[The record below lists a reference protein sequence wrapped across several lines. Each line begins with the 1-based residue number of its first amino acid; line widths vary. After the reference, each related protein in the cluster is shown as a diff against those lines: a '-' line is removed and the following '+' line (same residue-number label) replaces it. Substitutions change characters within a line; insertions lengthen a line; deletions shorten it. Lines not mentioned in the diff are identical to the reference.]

1 MIALTGG
8 TANAARGHV
17 LCEACR
23 IAPSDEHA
31 LSEPSG
37 VAVNEASG
45 DVYVIDTHNDR
56 VEYFTAAGAFA
67 GEFKGPSTTG
77 SGSLTAG
84 ETTVTGVLTA
94 GAFSVGEEVSAV
106 EGLEQGLEPGTT
118 IETVDRETGTLTLS
132 KAATKT
138 MVSAELSAH
147 QAFSF
152 PAGSPEEVE
161 TETSGI
167 AIDNSCALH
176 KPEPLT
182 ETTSP
187 TCAESDPSNGDAYV
201 MDRGN
206 GVVDKFS
213 AGGEYVTQVSVAGGC
228 AVSPLTRAGSCGSR
242 RKKRPCCATRA
253 RHRTN
258 SRAPRN

>member
-147 QAFSF
+147 QAFRSL
-152 PAGSPEEVE
+152 PARPKKSKRRPRASRSI
-161 TETSGI
+161 TL
-167 AIDNSCALH
+167 ARC
-176 KPEPLT
+176 
-182 ETTSP
+182 TSP
-187 TCAESDPSNGDAYV
+187 N
-201 MDRGN
+201 R
-206 GVVDKFS
+206 
-213 AGGEYVTQVSVAGGC
+213 
-228 AVSPLTRAGSCGSR
+228 SPKQRLL
-242 RKKRPCCATRA
+242 PA
-253 RHRTN
+253 RNPTPRTGM
-258 SRAPRN
+258 RM